1 MCRIRDDPP
10 RCPGFIDRVQR
21 VWDEKHPEQ
30 NDRPRCQ
37 KGISQ
42 QTVVPQHDRDQDEES
57 DRQERGVAH
66 VEGGRSD
73 RSGEEKRRAGAR
85 AVVPEHQRD
94 PQEERGCRHVGHEL
108 RAALQDGRRAG
119 EDRGGD
125 QPRARAGH
133 RARKCP
139 HEHHRQGAEH
149 QPRQPERP
157 LAARARLIDERADR
171 RQQGRALQ
179 ADAGDGTAG
188 RPRARLRRVHGFV
201 VLERDMLCD
210 RERCGRGNDQQEQRA
225 LPAHQLL
232 TSPGFFSRS
241 LKPFHARFTMC
252 AATASRPGLPTSS
265 HHSPTTAT
273 IPTSARE
280 YTGAIFGS

>member
-1 MCRIRDDPP
+1 M
-10 RCPGFIDRVQR
+10 DRVQR

-42 QTVVPQHDRDQDEES
+42 QTVVPQHKRDKDEEP
-57 DRQERGVAH
+57 DRQDRCVAY
-66 VEGGRSD
+66 VEGGRGD
-73 RSGEEKRRAGAR
+73 RSGEEERRSRAR
-85 AVVPEHQRD
+85 AVVPEHQSERE
-94 PQEERGCRHVGHEL
+94 QERGRRHVGHEL
-108 RAALQDGRRAG
+108 RAALHDGRRAG

-125 QPRARAGH
+125 QSCARAGD
-133 RARKCP
+133 RASKRP
-139 HEHHRQGAEH
+139 QEHNRGGAEH

-171 RQQGRALQ
+171 RQQRRALQ

-188 RPRARLRRVHGFV
+188 RPCARLRRVHGFV
-201 VLERDMLCD
+201 VLERDVLCD
-210 RERCGRGNDQQEQRA
+210 RERDGRDERGNDEQEQRA

-252 AATASRPGLPTSS
+252 AATASRPGFPTSS
-265 HHSPTTAT
+265 HHSPTKAT